1 MRTGIRACT
10 AVSTVV
16 ILLLGPLG
24 CGSLSKSS
32 KSISKSISKSVSSPF
47 ASSSRSS
54 SPEKAYR
61 EDVRDFTAAHVQSG
75 GNAADLR
82 REIATLAER
91 HGITDWE
98 SNESTYR
105 GIGAGLG
112 KAGYRQVEVD
122 AFKNNLT
129 SNEEQAEWL
138 QRGYKSYK
146 E

>member
-1 MRTGIRACT
+1 MTKAIRAGALVPIVAVLLFGT
-10 AVSTVV
+10 A
-16 ILLLGPLG
+16 G

-32 KSISKSISKSVSSPF
+32 KSISTSVSKSVSSPF
-47 ASSSRSS
+47 VSSSRSS

-75 GNAADLR
+75 GNAADLL
-82 REIATLAER
+82 REIASLAEG

-105 GIGAGLG
+105 AIGEGLG

-129 SNEEQAEWL
+129 SNEQQAKWL
-138 QRGYKSYK
+138 QSGYKSYK
-146 E
+146 K